1 MASKPEKSHRQKKPH
16 STAEYYKLNTQAVE
30 DLASADVS
38 NSPEVSPEERER
50 YGASRKG
57 VLPNWLKVC
66 FAKFWFA
73 GAVEFFMITGLVL
86 IYPGIRVPENMVL
99 IVGIVMGMVTD
110 LLTNNVLRFMA
121 YPEGANDR
129 WMMFSKKRFLSFFFN
144 ILYAMVLVFLVL
156 VLYAAVNWALNALFA
171 GGEPIGL
178 DIEPLLFGLF
188 YLLCDLAF
196 VGLKNLVIHLVSS
209 RKNKNVQEG

>member
-1 MASKPEKSHRQKKPH
+1 MASKPEKSHRQKKQH
-16 STAEYYKLNTQAVE
+16 SAAEYYKLNTQAVE
-30 DLASADVS
+30 DLASADAS
-38 NSPEVSPEERER
+38 NSPAVSQEELER
-50 YGASRKG
+50 YGATKKG

-66 FAKFWFA
+66 FTKFWFA
-73 GAVEFFMITGLVL
+73 GAVEFFMVTGLVL
-86 IYPGIRVPENMVL
+86 FYPAIALPENQIV

-144 ILYAMVLVFLVL
+144 ILYAMVLIFLVI
-156 VLYAAVNWALNALFA
+156 VLYAVVNLALNAIFR
-171 GGEPIGL
+171 GTEPISIQ
-178 DIEPLLFGLF
+178 IEPLLFGLF
-188 YLLCDLAF
+188 YLICDLAL